1 MNWKCT
7 AANAAALNSKNYDIH
22 SAANQMKGETD
33 MSEKIYPRF
42 SVGVFHE
49 KENAE
54 FAGIVRECVS
64 RLRSQGFRIS
74 AIQSPFKAG
83 QYDAF
88 VAFWTPGLKNNPAW
102 PFIQESLD
110 SKPCLSVL
118 LQGDEAHSVPRGAD
132 RELLDRRENN
142 RHMEVPVGAALRR
155 IEFNALASSVS
166 ESEKAN
172 VCPDCISVF
181 RRSGMGRF
189 ILSGQQDETFAR
201 VLLALGRELTGITPL
216 PEWIVYEDPDDFFP
230 DDNGEVSVSLAKVG
244 ERVMD
249 RTNPYFGAYHLD
261 EPIRFR
267 VPERLLYGD
276 RKELAGIAS
285 GLLKDPENPDI
296 RYSEANPDD
305 LYLMDMD
312 INTPVPDEE
321 EIKSSQQIWADTG
334 TMEKQFR
341 GWLELPGQS

>member
-7 AANAAALNSKNYDIH
+7 AANAAALNSKNYDIR
-22 SAANQMKGETD
+22 STANQMKGEPD

-42 SVGVFHE
+42 SIGVFHE
-49 KENAE
+49 KENVE

-74 AIQSPFKAG
+74 AVQSPFKAG

-88 VAFWTPGLKNNPAW
+88 VVFCTPGLKNNPVW
-102 PFIQESLD
+102 PFIRGSLN

-118 LQGDEAHSVPRGAD
+118 LQGDEAHSVPGWAD
-132 RELLDRRENN
+132 RELLDCRESN

-155 IEFNALASSVS
+155 IEFNALASSVTGT
-166 ESEKAN
+166 EKVN

-189 ILSGQQDETFAR
+189 ILSGRQDETFAR

-230 DDNGEVSVSLAKVG
+230 DDTGVVSISLAKVG
-244 ERVMD
+244 DRVMD
-249 RTNPYFGAYHLD
+249 RSDPYFGAYHLD

-285 GLLKDPENPDI
+285 GLLKDPENPDV
-296 RYSEANPDD
+296 RYSEADPDD

-312 INTPVPDEE
+312 MNTPVPDGE
-321 EIKSSQQIWADTG
+321 EIKSSRQIWADTG